1 MVFSQGKRVFPF
13 VIGATISHYRIVGKL
28 GEGGM
33 GVVYKAEDT
42 RLRRP
47 VALKF
52 LRREALDSPEH
63 KQRFV
68 REAQAAAALDHPNVC
83 TVFEIDQ
90 ADGQAF
96 LVMALVEGQSVSSKI
111 AERPLRLDE
120 ALDMA
125 IQTAQGLQAA
135 HEKGIVHRDIKP
147 SNLIVN
153 QHGQVKIMDFG
164 LAQLADRSRLTQTTS
179 VVGTVAYMSPE
190 QAQRLPTDRRSDIW
204 SLGVVLYEMV
214 TGRVPFEG
222 EHEMAIIYSII
233 NEDHEPITAL
243 RVGLPTELD
252 RIIAKAMAKDPES
265 RYQHVVELR
274 VDLNNLRQ
282 MSASGKVPRFAAAA
296 ASPPAVP
303 GSPAARSGADAPPLS
318 RADAPVLSRADAPL
332 SSSRAAGAGS
342 PSVAP
347 TPADARSTA
356 DRARIE
362 ASPRVD
368 RGRGDAAAAVRPKSR
383 RAYVLIA
390 AVLTAVVALAALTAW
405 RFTGRFAAAPADAI
419 QTATGD
425 MRLIP
430 AGEFLFGADANI
442 ELPVAKPAGFEPPN
456 APQAAILA
464 AFYMDVTEV
473 SNAAYKKFC
482 DATGRRYPEPPEYDP
497 NYFETKPD
505 YPVVN
510 VSFDDAQ
517 AFARWAG
524 KRLPT
529 EQEWE
534 KAARGADGRIY
545 PWGNTASPRMANAQ
559 GGQDGFESMAP
570 VAAFAEAASPYGV
583 LNLSGNVWE
592 WTASAYRP
600 APQEITN
607 INAWRLVANDAAWFV
622 IKGGSLMTP
631 PDDLDLMAF
640 FRGGFPGGLG
650 TPYQGFRCAM
660 DPPE

>member
-1 MVFSQGKRVFPF
+1 VV
-13 VIGATISHYRIVGKL
+13 GATISHYRIVGKL

-47 VALKF
+47 VALKV
-52 LRREALDSPEH
+52 LRREALDSLEH

-233 NEDHEPITAL
+233 NEEHEPITAL

-252 RIIAKAMAKDPES
+252 RIVAKAMAKDPEA
-265 RYQHVVELR
+265 RYQHVDELR

-296 ASPPAVP
+296 VSPAVAP
-303 GSPAARSGADAPPLS
+303 AFSPAA
-318 RADAPVLSRADAPL
+318 APVF
-332 SSSRAAGAGS
+332 SSRAAPALS
-342 PSVAP
+342 PSVAQA
-347 TPADARSTA
+347 PAAPSSTVE
-356 DRARIE
+356 RGRIE
-362 ASPRVD
+362 AP
-368 RGRGDAAAAVRPKSR
+368 AAVRAKPR
-383 RAYVLIA
+383 RAYGLIAIVLI
-390 AVLTAVVALAALTAW
+390 AVVALAALAVW
-405 RFTGRFAAAPADAI
+405 RFGGRFATALPEAI
-419 QTATGD
+419 HTATGE

-430 AGEFLFGADANI
+430 AGAFIFGADSNI
-442 ELPVAKPAGFEPPN
+442 DLPIAKPAGFEPPN
-456 APQAAILA
+456 PPQAPRLA

-473 SNAAYKKFC
+473 SNAAYRKFC
-482 DATGRRYPEPPEYDP
+482 DATGRRYPEPPEYDS
-497 NYFETKPD
+497 NYFETKLD

-510 VSFDDAQ
+510 VGIDDAQ

-534 KAARGADGRIY
+534 KAARGSDGRIY
-545 PWGNTASPRMANAQ
+545 PWGNTPSQRMANVQ

-570 VAAFAEAASPYGV
+570 VSAFADAASPYGL

-592 WTASAYRP
+592 WTSSAYRP
-600 APQEITN
+600 TPEEITS
-607 INAWRLVANDAAWFV
+607 INAWRLVANDTAWFV

-631 PDDLDLMAF
+631 ADDLDLMAF
-640 FRGGFPGGLG
+640 FRGGFPAALA

-660 DPPE
+660 DTPRE